1 MQLHPTSIQNPTNL
15 QNPQVTCPQKCPSE
29 NLASTQIRTGID
41 IVKGICD
48 AKETFEEL
56 VCVDV
61 LGLRPH
67 SVFVRYYVAFRIHGF
82 HGCCCCARLGFLTNT
97 QVPKL
102 ETNERMTNN
111 VRLVNKKANT
121 IISVIPKT
129 LPRSR

>member
-1 MQLHPTSIQNPTNL
+1 MQLHPTSLQNPTNL
-15 QNPQVTCPQKCPSE
+15 QNSQVTCPQKYPSE
-29 NLASTQIRTGID
+29 SLASTQIRTGID

-48 AKETFEEL
+48 TKETFEEL

-61 LGLRPH
+61 LGLWPH
-67 SVFVRYYVAFRIHGF
+67 SVFVCYYVTIRIHGF

-102 ETNERMTNN
+102 EKRMTNN

-121 IISVIPKT
+121 IIRVIPKT